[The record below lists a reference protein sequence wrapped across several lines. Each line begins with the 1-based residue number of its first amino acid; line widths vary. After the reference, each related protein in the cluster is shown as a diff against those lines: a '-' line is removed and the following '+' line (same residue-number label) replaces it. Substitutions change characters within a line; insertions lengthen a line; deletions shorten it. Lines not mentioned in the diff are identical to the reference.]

1 MGVKKAEGKN
11 ENVLTILININNLK
25 MKCLPRKVNNIY
37 RNSKN
42 NTQTIV
48 VKFESCIKKKKQ
60 EFNSRRYFRRTSIFT
75 NEDLV
80 EKTYTFNMKA
90 IKILEREVNK
100 SVERTVRPFKTM
112 LFFTFV
118 IFNCKTTNL

>member
-48 VKFESCIKKKKQ
+48 VKFESCIKKKTRIQFQK
-60 EFNSRRYFRRTSIFT
+60 IF
-75 NEDLV
+75 
-80 EKTYTFNMKA
+80 
-90 IKILEREVNK
+90 
-100 SVERTVRPFKTM
+100 
-112 LFFTFV
+112 
-118 IFNCKTTNL
+118 